1 MLVPMLAV
9 LALPGFVF
17 LTGSV
22 EGGGSGFKERGGKAK
37 YAAEGLR
44 HAGNS
49 ICGQIVKSA
58 DFGKHEARWG
68 GE

>member
-22 EGGGSGFKERGGKAK
+22 EGGGSGFKERGARPSTPLRVCATLVIAFAGK
-37 YAAEGLR
+37 L
-44 HAGNS
+44 
-49 ICGQIVKSA
+49 
-58 DFGKHEARWG
+58 
-68 GE
+68 